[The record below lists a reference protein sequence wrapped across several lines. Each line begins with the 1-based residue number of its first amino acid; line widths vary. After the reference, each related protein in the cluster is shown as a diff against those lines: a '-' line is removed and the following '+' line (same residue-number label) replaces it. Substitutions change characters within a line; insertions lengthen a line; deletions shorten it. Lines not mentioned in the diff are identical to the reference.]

1 MVDSITEE
9 DLNRIV
15 SYIDMKNVKNRTD
28 YERQFEDKFKK
39 NIKLKNHVWDKRLWK
54 KITGSY
60 KGKRRSWSD
69 SEEQFLR
76 DNLHKRPV
84 WLAKHFPTG
93 RTYQSIYQKRR
104 RLL

>member
-15 SYIDMKNVKNRTD
+15 SYIDMSKVRDRTD
-28 YERQFEDKFKK
+28 YEKQFETKFKR

-54 KITGSY
+54 KITGAY
-60 KGKRRSWSD
+60 KGRRRSWSD
-69 SEEQFLR
+69 EELGFLK
-76 DNLHKRPV
+76 DNINKRPV

-93 RTYQSIYQKRR
+93 RTYQSIYHKRK